1 MDISDKSKTEIRQKL
16 KELQQKNFNLDRC
29 MIDNIIY
36 GMYKSFCL
44 CRDNFNKMTKIQ
56 KDELKKVL
64 NLYKELF

>member
-36 GMYKSFCL
+36 GMYKGFCL